1 MGWRRW
7 SKLILF
13 FFIFFIFRQVRVR
26 LTWILF
32 SLSQPPAL
40 VPSLLHR
47 STWQWRP
54 RLVTFLPLQLPR
66 LPLLQI
72 QLFRYHPPPLP
83 PPLPPAPA
91 IFALYSAQSML
102 HMAYIHQEQHSIRN
116 MQVAGSFLNSC
127 SLYSLVWGQK
137 KSDFQTVFCVWKIT
151 DFWSFSSKEKL
162 KKTILRVP
170 FLPLKI
176 AFFFVFWKW

>member
-26 LTWILF
+26 LTWIFF

-66 LPLLQI
+66 LPLLI
-72 QLFRYHPPPLP
+72 GPLP
-83 PPLPPAPA
+83 SIQTWASYSGI
-91 IFALYSAQSML
+91 IFLQYHHHHHLLQPSLHSLCCICGAALQYLLVNHCISHICRDGGNKWQT
-102 HMAYIHQEQHSIRN
+102 
-116 MQVAGSFLNSC
+116 
-127 SLYSLVWGQK
+127 LYGM
-137 KSDFQTVFCVWKIT
+137 
-151 DFWSFSSKEKL
+151 SSKGCIFKNYL
-162 KKTILRVP
+162 LIKY
-170 FLPLKI
+170 
-176 AFFFVFWKW
+176 